1 MDKRIDF
8 SRPPPN
14 QKMVVNLCDNWEKLL
29 TNNYEFLKAIVDS
42 SMDSIVVIEP
52 NGDFVFTNHNW
63 HDLGP
68 LSSWFSNSNSQGSNY
83 LEVCES
89 AAINGDTYALQA
101 AEGIRK
107 VSRAEQDVY
116 YLEYP
121 CDKALNSRWFMMRVT
136 QFVLN
141 NAQYLVISHHEIT
154 ARKLA
159 EEEAKKLAH
168 VDVLTGIPNRR
179 RFEEFLRN
187 QWRRSA
193 RMKTPISLAMID
205 IDHFKQVND
214 TYGHGIG
221 DKYLKFLSSLFSRS
235 AQRPDDICA
244 RFGGE
249 EFTVLLGSTASDGA
263 VQVLQKLMKN
273 VRNLKI
279 PNENAHTRS
288 TLTLSVGLATM
299 YPDQNNQHEDLLLSA
314 DKLLYSAKSAG
325 RDAIAVS
332 SMVVNPQILD
342 VEILFTH

>member
-214 TYGHGIG
+214 SFGHHVG
-221 DKYLKFLSSLFSRS
+221 DAVLKEIACELTKNVRS
-235 AQRPDDICA
+235 NDLVA
-244 RFGGE
+244 RMGGE
-249 EFTVLLGSTASDGA
+249 EFAVLLPCTNLHKAKLVAEKLRLKITSLVIPEKKDLSLTASIGVASCELHPEGVGA
-263 VQVLQKLMKN
+263 AMIKADEALYRAKRNGRNQV
-273 VRNLKI
+273 
-279 PNENAHTRS
+279 
-288 TLTLSVGLATM
+288 
-299 YPDQNNQHEDLLLSA
+299 
-314 DKLLYSAKSAG
+314 
-325 RDAIAVS
+325 AI
-332 SMVVNPQILD
+332 
-342 VEILFTH
+342 